1 MRESQSLNQ
10 NWKFARTAEIP
21 AELPEGWESVS
32 LPHTYNAADGQD
44 GGNDYY
50 RGPAVYVRTLRT
62 PGDSKNKEFYLE
74 CLGAAMTAEVFLN
87 GTRLSRHEGGFSTF
101 RVRLT
106 EALRPMGCDNLLA
119 IRVDNSEND
128 RVYPQKADF
137 TFYGGLYRDV
147 NLIAVPQA
155 HFALIPDGTPG
166 IHVISEVDL
175 AHRSAAVQV
184 DVQTEGVADG
194 ETVELRIFGADDE
207 DSQHA
212 GGDTCQ
218 TVRVAVRDNH
228 ARGSFHLDPV
238 HLWDGL
244 ADPYL
249 YTAEAALICEGEAGD
264 EESVL
269 DAVGT
274 RFGVRSFRVDPE
286 KGFFLNG
293 RPYPLRGV
301 SRHQDRL
308 GVGNAITPAMMEEDM
323 AVIRDIGANS
333 LRLAHYQQAQAFY
346 DLCDENGILVWAEI
360 PFITKFMEKGTQNT
374 LDQMRELI
382 TQSSNHPSIYCWGLS
397 NEITASSPV
406 TEELMEN
413 HRMLQKLCHEM
424 DPTRPTVM
432 AHAFMLEKDSPLI
445 GIADLGCYNLYFGWY
460 LGELDQN
467 DSFLDEYHSL
477 YPERAIGLAE
487 YGADANIQFHAE
499 HPAQGDYSE
508 EFQCVYHEHMVRM
521 IQDRPYLWTTY
532 VWNLFD
538 FAADGRDEGGKK
550 GQNQKGLVEFD
561 HKTRKDAFYL
571 YKALWS
577 REPFVHLC
585 GKRFVNR
592 AGETTR
598 VRVYTNQERVTL
610 YDGTRI
616 VARKERQDAAQPG
629 VFLFDVPLHAEMYLS
644 VVADSGGQTVR
655 DEMTLRQIPEPDL
668 SYQFG
673 GAGAVVN
680 WFDKITID
688 PAYYSI
694 RDTLGELQKNPG
706 TKTIVD
712 RMMQRAAASRGD
724 VAKSTAGNRALQQM
738 MAGMTLESL
747 LKKAGSNV
755 ISPEMMQTINEALQ
769 KVKKDQ

>member
-10 NWKFARTAEIP
+10 NWKFAKTAEIP

-62 PGDSKNKEFYLE
+62 PEDSKNKEFYLE

-147 NLIAVPQA
+147 NLITVPQA

-175 AHRSAAVQV
+175 AHRTAAVQV

-212 GGDTCQ
+212 GGAACQ
-218 TVRVAVRDNH
+218 TVRAAVRDNH

-238 HLWDGL
+238 RLWEGL

-249 YTAEAALICEGEAGD
+249 YTAEAVLISEGEAGD
-264 EESVL
+264 EDSVL

-323 AVIRDIGANS
+323 TVIRDIGANS

-360 PFITKFMEKGTQNT
+360 PFITKFMEKGIQNT

-477 YPERAIGLAE
+477 YPERAIGLSE
-487 YGADANIQFHAE
+487 YGAEANIQFHAE

-538 FAADGRDEGGKK
+538 FAADGRDEGGKR

-629 VFLFDVPLHAEMYLS
+629 VFLFDVPLHGEMYLS

-655 DEMTLRQIPEPDL
+655 DEMTLRQVPEPDP

-688 PAYYSI
+688 PACYSI
-694 RDTLGELQKNPG
+694 RDTLGELEQNPG

-712 RMMQRAAASRGD
+712 RMMQRAVASRGD

-769 KVKKDQ
+769 KVKK

>member
-62 PGDSKNKEFYLE
+62 SGESKNKEFYLE

-106 EALRPMGCDNLLA
+106 EALRPTGCDNLLA

-147 NLIAVPQA
+147 NLITVPQA

-212 GGDTCQ
+212 GGAACQ
-218 TVRVAVRDNH
+218 TVRAAVRDNH

-238 HLWDGL
+238 RLWDGL

-249 YTAEAALICEGEAGD
+249 YTAEAVLISEGEAGD
-264 EESVL
+264 EDSVL

-323 AVIRDIGANS
+323 TVIRDIGANS

-360 PFITKFMEKGTQNT
+360 PFITKFMEKGIQNT

-467 DSFLDEYHSL
+467 DSFLDEYHSM
-477 YPERAIGLAE
+477 YPDRAIGLAE

-508 EFQCVYHEHMVRM
+508 EFQCLYHEHIVRM
-521 IQDRPYLWTTY
+521 IQDRPYLWATY
-532 VWNLFD
+532 AWNLFD

-655 DEMTLRQIPEPDL
+655 DEMTLRQVPEPDP

-712 RMMQRAAASRGD
+712 RMMEKAVASRGD

-769 KVKKDQ
+769 KVKK

>member
-62 PGDSKNKEFYLE
+62 PEDSKNKEFYLE

-106 EALRPMGCDNLLA
+106 EALRPTGCDNLLA

-147 NLIAVPQA
+147 NLITVPQA

-207 DSQHA
+207 ESQHA
-212 GGDTCQ
+212 GGAACQ
-218 TVRVAVRDNH
+218 TVRAAVRDNH

-249 YTAEAALICEGEAGD
+249 YTAEAVLISEGEAGD

-360 PFITKFMEKGTQNT
+360 PFITKFMEKGIQNT

-382 TQSSNHPSIYCWGLS
+382 AQSSNHPSIYCWGLS

-571 YKALWS
+571 YKAIWS

-629 VFLFDVPLHAEMYLS
+629 VFLLDVPLHGEMHLS

-655 DEMTLRQIPEPDL
+655 DEMTLRQVPEPDL

-694 RDTLGELQKNPG
+694 RDTLGELEQNPG

-724 VAKSTAGNRALQQM
+724 VAKSTAGNRALQKM

-769 KVKKDQ
+769 KVKK

>member
-147 NLIAVPQA
+147 NLITVPQA

-175 AHRSAAVQV
+175 AHRTAAVQV

-212 GGDTCQ
+212 GGAACQ
-218 TVRVAVRDNH
+218 TVRAAVRDNH

-249 YTAEAALICEGEAGD
+249 YTAEAVLISEGEAGD

-360 PFITKFMEKGTQNT
+360 PFITKFMEKGIQNT

-382 TQSSNHPSIYCWGLS
+382 AQSSNHPSIYCWGLS

-571 YKALWS
+571 YKAIWS

-616 VARKERQDAAQPG
+616 VARKERQDAAQTG
-629 VFLFDVPLHAEMYLS
+629 VYLFDVPLHGEMHLS
-644 VVADSGGQTVR
+644 AVAYSGGETVR
-655 DEMTLRQIPEPDL
+655 DEMTLRQVTEPDP

-673 GAGAVVN
+673 DAGAVVN

-688 PAYYSI
+688 PAFYSI
-694 RDTLGELQKNPG
+694 RDTLGELEQNPE
-706 TKTIVD
+706 TKGIVD
-712 RMMQRAAASRGD
+712 RMMEKAVASRGD

-769 KVKKDQ
+769 KVKK

>member
-10 NWKFARTAEIP
+10 NWKFAKTAEIP

-62 PGDSKNKEFYLE
+62 PEDSKNKEFYLE

-106 EALRPMGCDNLLA
+106 EALRPTGCDNLLA

-147 NLIAVPQA
+147 NLITVPQA

-175 AHRSAAVQV
+175 AHRTAAVQV

-212 GGDTCQ
+212 GGAACQ
-218 TVRVAVRDNH
+218 TVRAAVRDNH

-238 HLWDGL
+238 RLWEGL

-249 YTAEAALICEGEAGD
+249 YTAEAVLISEGEAGD
-264 EESVL
+264 EDSVL

-274 RFGVRSFRVDPE
+274 RFGVRSFRVDPV

-323 AVIRDIGANS
+323 TVIRDIGANS

-360 PFITKFMEKGTQNT
+360 PFITKFMEKGIQNT

-499 HPAQGDYSE
+499 HPTQGDYSE
-508 EFQCVYHEHMVRM
+508 EFQCLYHEHLVRM

-538 FAADGRDEGGKK
+538 FAADGRDEGGKR

-571 YKALWS
+571 YKAVWS

-592 AGETTR
+592 AGEATR

-629 VFLFDVPLHAEMYLS
+629 VFLFDVPLHGEMYLS

-655 DEMTLRQIPEPDL
+655 DEMTLRQVPEPDP

-688 PAYYSI
+688 PACYSI
-694 RDTLGELQKNPG
+694 RDTLGELEQNPG

-712 RMMQRAAASRGD
+712 RMMQRAVASRGD

-769 KVKKDQ
+769 KVKK

>member
-1 MRESQSLNQ
+1 
-10 NWKFARTAEIP
+10 
-21 AELPEGWESVS
+21 
-32 LPHTYNAADGQD
+32 
-44 GGNDYY
+44 
-50 RGPAVYVRTLRT
+50 
-62 PGDSKNKEFYLE
+62 
-74 CLGAAMTAEVFLN
+74 MTAEVFLN

-147 NLIAVPQA
+147 NLITVPQA

-212 GGDTCQ
+212 GGAACQ
-218 TVRVAVRDNH
+218 TVRAAVRDNH

-238 HLWDGL
+238 RLWEGL

-249 YTAEAALICEGEAGD
+249 YTAEAVLISEGEAGD

-360 PFITKFMEKGTQNT
+360 PFITKFMEKGIQNT

-382 TQSSNHPSIYCWGLS
+382 AQSSNHPSIYCWGLS

-499 HPAQGDYSE
+499 HPTQGDYSE
-508 EFQCVYHEHMVRM
+508 EFQCLYHEHLVRM

-538 FAADGRDEGGKK
+538 FAADGRDEGGKR

-571 YKALWS
+571 YKAVWS

-592 AGETTR
+592 AGEATR

-629 VFLFDVPLHAEMYLS
+629 VFLFDVPLHGEMYLS

-655 DEMTLRQIPEPDL
+655 DEMTLRQVPEPDP

-688 PAYYSI
+688 PACYSI
-694 RDTLGELQKNPG
+694 RDTLGELEQNPG

-712 RMMQRAAASRGD
+712 RMMQRAVASRGD

-769 KVKKDQ
+769 KVKK

>member
-62 PGDSKNKEFYLE
+62 PEDSKNKEFYLE

-147 NLIAVPQA
+147 NLITVPQA

-212 GGDTCQ
+212 GGAACQ
-218 TVRVAVRDNH
+218 TVRAAVRDNH

-238 HLWDGL
+238 RLWDGL

-249 YTAEAALICEGEAGD
+249 YTAEAVLISEGEAGD

-360 PFITKFMEKGTQNT
+360 PFITKFMEKGIQNT

-499 HPAQGDYSE
+499 HPTQGDYSE
-508 EFQCVYHEHMVRM
+508 EFQCLYHEHLVRM

-538 FAADGRDEGGKK
+538 FAADGRDEGGKR

-571 YKALWS
+571 YKAVWS

-592 AGETTR
+592 AGEATR

-629 VFLFDVPLHAEMYLS
+629 VFLFDVPLHGEMYLS

-655 DEMTLRQIPEPDL
+655 DEMTLRQVPEPDP

-688 PAYYSI
+688 PACYSI
-694 RDTLGELQKNPG
+694 RDTLGELEQNPG

-712 RMMQRAAASRGD
+712 RMMQRAVASRGD

-769 KVKKDQ
+769 KVKK

>member
-147 NLIAVPQA
+147 NLITVPQA

-175 AHRSAAVQV
+175 AHRTAAVQV

-212 GGDTCQ
+212 GGAACQ
-218 TVRVAVRDNH
+218 TVRAAVRDNH

-249 YTAEAALICEGEAGD
+249 YTAEAVLISEGEAGD

-360 PFITKFMEKGTQNT
+360 PFITKFMEKGIQNT

-571 YKALWS
+571 YKAIWS

-616 VARKERQDAAQPG
+616 VARKERQDAAQTG
-629 VFLFDVPLHAEMYLS
+629 VYLFDVPLHGEMHLS
-644 VVADSGGQTVR
+644 AVAYSGGETVR
-655 DEMTLRQIPEPDL
+655 DEMTLRQVTEPDP

-673 GAGAVVN
+673 DAGAVVN

-688 PAYYSI
+688 PAFYSI
-694 RDTLGELQKNPG
+694 RDTLGELEQNPE
-706 TKTIVD
+706 TKGIVD
-712 RMMQRAAASRGD
+712 RMMEKAVASRGD

-769 KVKKDQ
+769 KVKK

>member
-62 PGDSKNKEFYLE
+62 PGESKNKEFYLE

-147 NLIAVPQA
+147 NLITVPQA

-212 GGDTCQ
+212 GGATCQ
-218 TVRVAVRDNH
+218 TVRAAVRDNH

-238 HLWDGL
+238 RLWDGL

-249 YTAEAALICEGEAGD
+249 YTAEAVLISEGEAGD

-360 PFITKFMEKGTQNT
+360 PFITKFMEKGIQNT

-460 LGELDQN
+460 LGELEQN
-467 DSFLDEYHSL
+467 DSFLDEYHSM
-477 YPERAIGLAE
+477 YPDRAIGLAE

-499 HPAQGDYSE
+499 HPTQGDYSE
-508 EFQCVYHEHMVRM
+508 EFQCLYHEHLVRM

-571 YKALWS
+571 YKAVWS

-592 AGETTR
+592 AGEATR

-629 VFLFDVPLHAEMYLS
+629 VFLFDVPLHGEMYLS

-655 DEMTLRQIPEPDL
+655 DEMTLRQVPEPDP

-694 RDTLGELQKNPG
+694 RDTLGELEQNPG

-712 RMMQRAAASRGD
+712 RMMQRAVASRGD

-769 KVKKDQ
+769 KVKK

>member
-62 PGDSKNKEFYLE
+62 SGESKNKEFYLE

-106 EALRPMGCDNLLA
+106 EALRPTGCDNLLA

-147 NLIAVPQA
+147 NLITVPQA

-212 GGDTCQ
+212 GGAACQ
-218 TVRVAVRDNH
+218 TVRAAVRDNH

-238 HLWDGL
+238 RLWDGL

-249 YTAEAALICEGEAGD
+249 YTAEAVLISEGEAGD

-360 PFITKFMEKGTQNT
+360 PFITKFMEKGIQNT

-413 HRMLQKLCHEM
+413 HRMLQKLCLEM

-467 DSFLDEYHSL
+467 DSFLDEYHSM
-477 YPERAIGLAE
+477 YPDRAIGLAE

-499 HPAQGDYSE
+499 HPTQGDYSE
-508 EFQCVYHEHMVRM
+508 EFQCLYHEHIVRM
-521 IQDRPYLWTTY
+521 IQDRPYLWATY
-532 VWNLFD
+532 AWNLFD

-571 YKALWS
+571 YKAVWS

-592 AGETTR
+592 AGEMTR
-598 VRVYTNQERVTL
+598 VRVYTNQERIAL
-610 YDGTRI
+610 YDGEQL
-616 VARKERQDAAQPG
+616 VGRKERQDAAQTG
-629 VFLFDVPLHAEMYLS
+629 VYLFDVPLHGEMHLS
-644 VVADSGGQTVR
+644 AVAYSGGETVR
-655 DEMTLRQIPEPDL
+655 DEMTLRQVTEPDP

-673 GAGAVVN
+673 DAGAVVN

-688 PAYYSI
+688 PAFYSI
-694 RDTLGELQKNPG
+694 RDTLGELEQNPE
-706 TKTIVD
+706 TKGIVD
-712 RMMQRAAASRGD
+712 RMMEKAVASRGD

-769 KVKKDQ
+769 KVKK

>member
-1 MRESQSLNQ
+1 MRESQSVNQ

-62 PGDSKNKEFYLE
+62 PGESKNKEFYLE

-175 AHRSAAVQV
+175 AHRSASVQV

-212 GGDTCQ
+212 GGATCQ
-218 TVRVAVRDNH
+218 TVRAAVRDNH

-238 HLWDGL
+238 RLWDGL

-249 YTAEAALICEGEAGD
+249 YTAEAVLISEGEAGD

-323 AVIRDIGANS
+323 AVIRDISANS

-360 PFITKFMEKGTQNT
+360 PFITKFMEKGIQNT
-374 LDQMRELI
+374 LGQMRELI

-413 HRMLQKLCHEM
+413 HRMLQKLCLEM

-460 LGELDQN
+460 LGELEQN
-467 DSFLDEYHSL
+467 DSFLDEYHSM
-477 YPERAIGLAE
+477 YPDRAIGLAE

-499 HPAQGDYSE
+499 HPTQGDYSE
-508 EFQCVYHEHMVRM
+508 EFQCLYHEHLVRM

-655 DEMTLRQIPEPDL
+655 DEMTLRQVPEPDP

-769 KVKKDQ
+769 KVKK

>member
-87 GTRLSRHEGGFSTF
+87 GTRLSRHEGGFSIF

-147 NLIAVPQA
+147 NLITVPQA

-212 GGDTCQ
+212 GGATCQ
-218 TVRVAVRDNH
+218 TVRAAVRDNH

-238 HLWDGL
+238 RLWDGL

-249 YTAEAALICEGEAGD
+249 YTAEAVLISEGEAGD

-360 PFITKFMEKGTQNT
+360 PFITKFMEKGIQNT

-538 FAADGRDEGGKK
+538 FAADGRDEGGKQ

-571 YKALWS
+571 YKAIWS

-655 DEMTLRQIPEPDL
+655 DEMTLRQVPEPDP

-769 KVKKDQ
+769 KVKK

>member
-62 PGDSKNKEFYLE
+62 PEDSKNKEFYLE

-106 EALRPMGCDNLLA
+106 EALRPTGCDNLLA

-147 NLIAVPQA
+147 NLITVPQA

-212 GGDTCQ
+212 GGAACQ
-218 TVRVAVRDNH
+218 TVRAAVRDNH

-249 YTAEAALICEGEAGD
+249 YTAEAVLISEGEAGD

-360 PFITKFMEKGTQNT
+360 PFITKFMEKGIQNT

-382 TQSSNHPSIYCWGLS
+382 AQSSNHPSIYCWGLS

-571 YKALWS
+571 YKAIWS

-616 VARKERQDAAQPG
+616 VARKERQDAAQTG
-629 VFLFDVPLHAEMYLS
+629 VYLFDVPLHGEMHLS
-644 VVADSGGQTVR
+644 AVAYSGGETVR
-655 DEMTLRQIPEPDL
+655 DEMTLRQVTEPDP

-673 GAGAVVN
+673 DAGAVVN

-688 PAYYSI
+688 PAFYSI
-694 RDTLGELQKNPG
+694 RDTLGELEQNPE
-706 TKTIVD
+706 TKGIVD
-712 RMMQRAAASRGD
+712 RMMEKAVASRGD

-769 KVKKDQ
+769 KVKK

>member
-62 PGDSKNKEFYLE
+62 PEDSKNKEFYLE

-106 EALRPMGCDNLLA
+106 EALRPTGCDNLLA

-147 NLIAVPQA
+147 NLITVPQA

-212 GGDTCQ
+212 GGAACQ
-218 TVRVAVRDNH
+218 TVRAAVRDNH

-238 HLWDGL
+238 RPWDGL

-249 YTAEAALICEGEAGD
+249 DTAEAVLISEGEAGD

-360 PFITKFMEKGTQNT
+360 PFITKFMEKGIQNT

-413 HRMLQKLCHEM
+413 HRMLQKLCLEM

-467 DSFLDEYHSL
+467 DSFLDEYHSM
-477 YPERAIGLAE
+477 YPDRAIGLAE

-499 HPAQGDYSE
+499 HPTQGDYSE
-508 EFQCVYHEHMVRM
+508 EFQCLYHEHIVRM
-521 IQDRPYLWTTY
+521 IQDRPYLWATY
-532 VWNLFD
+532 AWNLFD

-571 YKALWS
+571 YKAVWS

-592 AGETTR
+592 AGEATR

-616 VARKERQDAAQPG
+616 VARKERQDAAQTG
-629 VFLFDVPLHAEMYLS
+629 VYLFDVPLHGEMHLS
-644 VVADSGGQTVR
+644 AVAYSGGETVR
-655 DEMTLRQIPEPDL
+655 DEMTLRQVTEPDP

-673 GAGAVVN
+673 DAGAVVN

-688 PAYYSI
+688 PAFYSI
-694 RDTLGELQKNPG
+694 RDTLGELEQNPE
-706 TKTIVD
+706 TKGIVD
-712 RMMQRAAASRGD
+712 RMMEKAVASRGD

-769 KVKKDQ
+769 KVKK

>member
-10 NWKFARTAEIP
+10 NWKFAKTAEIP

-62 PGDSKNKEFYLE
+62 PEDSKNKEFYLE

-147 NLIAVPQA
+147 NLITVPQA

-175 AHRSAAVQV
+175 AHRTAAVQV

-212 GGDTCQ
+212 GGAACQ
-218 TVRVAVRDNH
+218 TVRAAVRDNH

-238 HLWDGL
+238 RLWEGL

-249 YTAEAALICEGEAGD
+249 YTAEAVLISEGEAGD

-323 AVIRDIGANS
+323 TVIRDIGANS

-360 PFITKFMEKGTQNT
+360 PFITKFMEKGIQNT

-499 HPAQGDYSE
+499 HPTQGDYSE
-508 EFQCVYHEHMVRM
+508 EFQCLYHEHLVRM

-538 FAADGRDEGGKK
+538 FAADGRDEGGKR

-571 YKALWS
+571 YKAVWS

-592 AGETTR
+592 AGEATR

-629 VFLFDVPLHAEMYLS
+629 VFLFDVPLHGEMYLS

-655 DEMTLRQIPEPDL
+655 DEMTLRQVPEPDP

-680 WFDKITID
+680 WFDKIR
-688 PAYYSI
+688 ANSNRI
-694 RDTLGELQKNPG
+694 RG
-706 TKTIVD
+706 
-712 RMMQRAAASRGD
+712 QRPSWTG
-724 VAKSTAGNRALQQM
+724 
-738 MAGMTLESL
+738 
-747 LKKAGSNV
+747 
-755 ISPEMMQTINEALQ
+755 
-769 KVKKDQ
+769 

>member
-1 MRESQSLNQ
+1 MRESQSVNQ

-62 PGDSKNKEFYLE
+62 PGESKNKEFYLE

-175 AHRSAAVQV
+175 AHRSASVQV

-212 GGDTCQ
+212 GGATCQ
-218 TVRVAVRDNH
+218 TVRAAVRDNH

-238 HLWDGL
+238 RLWDGL

-249 YTAEAALICEGEAGD
+249 YTAEAVLISEGEAGD

-323 AVIRDIGANS
+323 AVIRDISANS

-360 PFITKFMEKGTQNT
+360 PFITKFMEKGIQNT
-374 LDQMRELI
+374 LGQMRELI
-382 TQSSNHPSIYCWGLS
+382 TQSSNHPSIYCWGLT

-460 LGELDQN
+460 LGELEQN
-467 DSFLDEYHSL
+467 DSFLDEYHSM
-477 YPERAIGLAE
+477 YPDRAIGLAE

-499 HPAQGDYSE
+499 HPTQGDYSE
-508 EFQCVYHEHMVRM
+508 EFQCLYHEHLVRM

-655 DEMTLRQIPEPDL
+655 DEMTLRQVPEPDP

-769 KVKKDQ
+769 KVKK

>member
-10 NWKFARTAEIP
+10 NWKFAKTAEIP

-62 PGDSKNKEFYLE
+62 PEDSKNKEFYLE

-147 NLIAVPQA
+147 NLITVPQA

-175 AHRSAAVQV
+175 AHRTAAVQV

-212 GGDTCQ
+212 GGAACQ
-218 TVRVAVRDNH
+218 TVRAAVRDNH

-238 HLWDGL
+238 RLWEGL

-249 YTAEAALICEGEAGD
+249 YTAEAVLISEGEAGD
-264 EESVL
+264 EDSVL

-274 RFGVRSFRVDPE
+274 RFGVRSFRVDPV

-323 AVIRDIGANS
+323 TVIRDIGANS

-360 PFITKFMEKGTQNT
+360 PFITKFMEKGIQNT

-499 HPAQGDYSE
+499 HPTQGDYSE
-508 EFQCVYHEHMVRM
+508 EFQCLYHEHLVRM

-538 FAADGRDEGGKK
+538 FAADGRDEGGKR

-571 YKALWS
+571 YKAVWS

-629 VFLFDVPLHAEMYLS
+629 VFLFDVPLHGEMYLS

-655 DEMTLRQIPEPDL
+655 DEMTLRQVPEPDP

-769 KVKKDQ
+769 KVKK

>member
-62 PGDSKNKEFYLE
+62 PGESKNKEFYLE

-106 EALRPMGCDNLLA
+106 EALRPTGCDNLLA

-147 NLIAVPQA
+147 NLITVPQA

-212 GGDTCQ
+212 GGAACQ
-218 TVRVAVRDNH
+218 TVRAAVRDNH

-238 HLWDGL
+238 RLWDGL

-249 YTAEAALICEGEAGD
+249 YTAEAVLISEGEAGD

-269 DAVGT
+269 DAVST

-360 PFITKFMEKGTQNT
+360 PFITKFMEKGIQNT

-413 HRMLQKLCHEM
+413 HRMLQKLCLEM

-477 YPERAIGLAE
+477 YPERAIGLSE

-655 DEMTLRQIPEPDL
+655 DEMTLRQVPEPDP

-712 RMMQRAAASRGD
+712 RMMQRAAASRGE

-769 KVKKDQ
+769 KVKK

>member
-10 NWKFARTAEIP
+10 NWKFAKTAEIP
-21 AELPEGWESVS
+21 GELPEGWESVS

-62 PGDSKNKEFYLE
+62 SGESKNKEFYLE

-106 EALRPMGCDNLLA
+106 EALRPTGCDNLLA

-212 GGDTCQ
+212 GGAACQ
-218 TVRVAVRDNH
+218 TVRAAVRDNH

-238 HLWDGL
+238 RLWDGL

-249 YTAEAALICEGEAGD
+249 YTAEAVLISEGEAGD

-360 PFITKFMEKGTQNT
+360 PFITKFMEKGIQNT

-382 TQSSNHPSIYCWGLS
+382 AQSSNHPSIYCWGLS

-477 YPERAIGLAE
+477 YPERAIGLSE

-538 FAADGRDEGGKK
+538 FAADGRDEGGKQ

-655 DEMTLRQIPEPDL
+655 DEMTLRQVPEPDL

-769 KVKKDQ
+769 KVKK

>member
-10 NWKFARTAEIP
+10 NWKFAKTAEIP

-62 PGDSKNKEFYLE
+62 PEDSKNKEFYLE

-147 NLIAVPQA
+147 NLITVPQA

-175 AHRSAAVQV
+175 AHRTAAVQV

-212 GGDTCQ
+212 GGAACQ
-218 TVRVAVRDNH
+218 TVRAAVRDNH

-238 HLWDGL
+238 RLWEGL

-249 YTAEAALICEGEAGD
+249 YTAEAVLISEGEAGD

-323 AVIRDIGANS
+323 TVIRDIGANS

-360 PFITKFMEKGTQNT
+360 PFITKFMEKGIQNT

-499 HPAQGDYSE
+499 HPTQGDYSE
-508 EFQCVYHEHMVRM
+508 EFQCLYHEHLVRM

-538 FAADGRDEGGKK
+538 FAADGRDEGGKR

-571 YKALWS
+571 YKAVWS

-592 AGETTR
+592 AGEATR

-629 VFLFDVPLHAEMYLS
+629 VFLFDVPLHGEMYLS

-655 DEMTLRQIPEPDL
+655 DEMTLRQVPEPDP

-688 PAYYSI
+688 PACYSI
-694 RDTLGELQKNPG
+694 RDTLGELEQNPG

-712 RMMQRAAASRGD
+712 RMMQRAVASRGD

-769 KVKKDQ
+769 KVKK

>member
-62 PGDSKNKEFYLE
+62 PEDSKNKEFYLE

-147 NLIAVPQA
+147 NLITVPQA

-212 GGDTCQ
+212 GGAACQ
-218 TVRVAVRDNH
+218 TVRAAVRDNH

-238 HLWDGL
+238 RLWDGL

-249 YTAEAALICEGEAGD
+249 YTAEAVLISEGEAGD
-264 EESVL
+264 EDSVL

-274 RFGVRSFRVDPE
+274 RFGVRSFRVDPV

-360 PFITKFMEKGTQNT
+360 PFITKFMEKGIQNT

-499 HPAQGDYSE
+499 HPTQGDYSE
-508 EFQCVYHEHMVRM
+508 EFQCLYHEHLVRM

-538 FAADGRDEGGKK
+538 FAADGRDEGGKR

-571 YKALWS
+571 YKAVWS

-592 AGETTR
+592 AGEATR

-629 VFLFDVPLHAEMYLS
+629 VFLFDVPLHGEMYLS

-655 DEMTLRQIPEPDL
+655 DEMTLRQVPEPDP

-688 PAYYSI
+688 PACYSI
-694 RDTLGELQKNPG
+694 RDTLGELEQNPG

-712 RMMQRAAASRGD
+712 RMMQRAVASRGD

-769 KVKKDQ
+769 KVKK

>member
-10 NWKFARTAEIP
+10 NWKFAKTAEIP

-62 PGDSKNKEFYLE
+62 PEDSKNKEFYLE

-147 NLIAVPQA
+147 NLITVPQA

-212 GGDTCQ
+212 GGAACQ
-218 TVRVAVRDNH
+218 TVRAAVRDNH

-238 HLWDGL
+238 RLWDGL

-249 YTAEAALICEGEAGD
+249 YTAEAVLISEGEAGD

-360 PFITKFMEKGTQNT
+360 PFITKFMEKGIQNT

-571 YKALWS
+571 YKAVWS

-592 AGETTR
+592 AGEATR

-629 VFLFDVPLHAEMYLS
+629 VFLFDVPLHGEMYLS

-655 DEMTLRQIPEPDL
+655 DEMTLRQVPEPDP

-688 PAYYSI
+688 PACYSI
-694 RDTLGELQKNPG
+694 RDTLGELEQNPG

-712 RMMQRAAASRGD
+712 RMMQRAVASRGD

-769 KVKKDQ
+769 KVKK

>member
-10 NWKFARTAEIP
+10 NWKFAKTAEIP

-62 PGDSKNKEFYLE
+62 PEDSKNKEFYLE

-147 NLIAVPQA
+147 NLITVPQA

-175 AHRSAAVQV
+175 AHRTAAVQV

-212 GGDTCQ
+212 GGAACQ
-218 TVRVAVRDNH
+218 TVRAAVRDNH

-238 HLWDGL
+238 RLWEGL

-249 YTAEAALICEGEAGD
+249 YTAEAVLISEGEAGD

-323 AVIRDIGANS
+323 TVIRDIGANS

-360 PFITKFMEKGTQNT
+360 PFITKFMEKGIQNT

-571 YKALWS
+571 YKAIWS

-616 VARKERQDAAQPG
+616 VARKERQDAAQTG
-629 VFLFDVPLHAEMYLS
+629 VYLFDVPLHGEMHLS
-644 VVADSGGQTVR
+644 AVAYSGGETVR
-655 DEMTLRQIPEPDL
+655 DEMTLRQVTEPDP

-673 GAGAVVN
+673 DAGAVVN

-688 PAYYSI
+688 PAFYSI
-694 RDTLGELQKNPG
+694 RDTLGELEQNPE
-706 TKTIVD
+706 TKGIVD
-712 RMMQRAAASRGD
+712 RMMEKAVASRGD

-769 KVKKDQ
+769 KVKK

>member
-62 PGDSKNKEFYLE
+62 PEDSKNKEFYLE

-106 EALRPMGCDNLLA
+106 EALRPTGCDNLLA

-147 NLIAVPQA
+147 NLITVPQA

-212 GGDTCQ
+212 GGAACQ
-218 TVRVAVRDNH
+218 TVRAAVRDNH

-249 YTAEAALICEGEAGD
+249 YTAEAVLISEGEAGD

-360 PFITKFMEKGTQNT
+360 PFITKFMEKGIQNT

-655 DEMTLRQIPEPDL
+655 DEMTLRQVPEPDL

-694 RDTLGELQKNPG
+694 RDTLGELEQNPG

-724 VAKSTAGNRALQQM
+724 VAKSTAGNRALQKM

-769 KVKKDQ
+769 KVKK

>member
-10 NWKFARTAEIP
+10 NWKFAKTAEIP

-62 PGDSKNKEFYLE
+62 PEDSKNKEFYLE

-147 NLIAVPQA
+147 NLITVPQA

-175 AHRSAAVQV
+175 AHRTAAVQV

-212 GGDTCQ
+212 GGAACQ
-218 TVRVAVRDNH
+218 TVRAAVRDNH

-238 HLWDGL
+238 RLWEGL

-249 YTAEAALICEGEAGD
+249 YTAEAVLISEGEAGD
-264 EESVL
+264 EDSVL

-274 RFGVRSFRVDPE
+274 RFGVRSFRVDPV

-323 AVIRDIGANS
+323 TVIRDIGANS

-360 PFITKFMEKGTQNT
+360 PFITKFMEKGIQNT
-374 LDQMRELI
+374 LGQMRELI

-499 HPAQGDYSE
+499 HPTQGDYSE
-508 EFQCVYHEHMVRM
+508 EFQCLYHEHLVRM

-538 FAADGRDEGGKK
+538 FAADGRDEGGKR

-571 YKALWS
+571 YKAVWS

-592 AGETTR
+592 AGEATR

-629 VFLFDVPLHAEMYLS
+629 VFLFDVPLHGEMYLS

-655 DEMTLRQIPEPDL
+655 DEMTLRQVPEPDP

-688 PAYYSI
+688 PACYSI
-694 RDTLGELQKNPG
+694 RDTLGELEQNPG

-712 RMMQRAAASRGD
+712 RMMQRAVASRGD

-769 KVKKDQ
+769 KVKK

>member
-147 NLIAVPQA
+147 NLITVPQA

-175 AHRSAAVQV
+175 AHRTAAVQV

-212 GGDTCQ
+212 GGATCQ
-218 TVRVAVRDNH
+218 TVRAAVRDNH

-238 HLWDGL
+238 RLWDGL

-249 YTAEAALICEGEAGD
+249 YTAEAVLISEGEAGD
-264 EESVL
+264 EDSVL

-274 RFGVRSFRVDPE
+274 RFGVRSFRVDPV

-323 AVIRDIGANS
+323 TVIRDIGANS

-360 PFITKFMEKGTQNT
+360 PFITKFMEKGIQNT

-499 HPAQGDYSE
+499 HPTQGDYSE
-508 EFQCVYHEHMVRM
+508 EFQCLYHEHLVRM

-538 FAADGRDEGGKK
+538 FAADGRDEGGKR

-571 YKALWS
+571 YKAVWS

-592 AGETTR
+592 AGEATR

-629 VFLFDVPLHAEMYLS
+629 VFLFDVPLHGEMYLS

-655 DEMTLRQIPEPDL
+655 DEMTLRQVPEPDP

-688 PAYYSI
+688 PACYSI
-694 RDTLGELQKNPG
+694 RDTLGELEQNPG

-712 RMMQRAAASRGD
+712 RMMQRAVASRGD

-769 KVKKDQ
+769 KVKK

>member
-10 NWKFARTAEIP
+10 NWKFAKTAEIP

-62 PGDSKNKEFYLE
+62 PEDSKNKEFYLE

-147 NLIAVPQA
+147 NLITVPQA

-175 AHRSAAVQV
+175 AHRTAAVQV

-212 GGDTCQ
+212 GGAACQ
-218 TVRVAVRDNH
+218 TVRAAVRDNH

-238 HLWDGL
+238 RLWEGL

-249 YTAEAALICEGEAGD
+249 YTAEAVLISEGEAGD

-269 DAVGT
+269 DAVST
-274 RFGVRSFRVDPE
+274 RFGVRSFRVDPV

-360 PFITKFMEKGTQNT
+360 PFITKFMEKGIQNT

-460 LGELDQN
+460 LGELEQN
-467 DSFLDEYHSL
+467 DSFLDEYHSM
-477 YPERAIGLAE
+477 YPDRAIGLAE

-499 HPAQGDYSE
+499 HPTQGDYSE
-508 EFQCVYHEHMVRM
+508 EFQCLYHEHLVRM

-538 FAADGRDEGGKK
+538 FAADGRDEGGKR

-571 YKALWS
+571 YKAVWS

-592 AGETTR
+592 AGEATR

-629 VFLFDVPLHAEMYLS
+629 VFLFDVPLHGEMYLS

-655 DEMTLRQIPEPDL
+655 DEMTLRQVPEPDP

-688 PAYYSI
+688 PACYSI
-694 RDTLGELQKNPG
+694 RDTLGELEQNPG

-712 RMMQRAAASRGD
+712 RMMQRAVASRGD

-769 KVKKDQ
+769 KVKK

>member
-62 PGDSKNKEFYLE
+62 SGESKNKEFYLE

-106 EALRPMGCDNLLA
+106 EALRPTGCDNLLA

-147 NLIAVPQA
+147 NLITVPQA

-212 GGDTCQ
+212 GGAACQ
-218 TVRVAVRDNH
+218 TVRAAVRDNH

-238 HLWDGL
+238 RLWDGL

-249 YTAEAALICEGEAGD
+249 YTAEAVLISEGEAGD

-360 PFITKFMEKGTQNT
+360 PFITKFMEKGIQNT

-413 HRMLQKLCHEM
+413 HRMLQKLCLEM

-477 YPERAIGLAE
+477 YPERAIGLSE

-571 YKALWS
+571 YKAIWS

-616 VARKERQDAAQPG
+616 VARKERQDAAQTG
-629 VFLFDVPLHAEMYLS
+629 VYLFDVPLHGEMHLS
-644 VVADSGGQTVR
+644 AVAYSGGETVR
-655 DEMTLRQIPEPDL
+655 DEMTLRQVTEPDP

-673 GAGAVVN
+673 DAGAVVN

-688 PAYYSI
+688 PAFYSI
-694 RDTLGELQKNPG
+694 RDTLGELEQNPE
-706 TKTIVD
+706 TKGIVD
-712 RMMQRAAASRGD
+712 RMMEKAVASRGD

-769 KVKKDQ
+769 KVKK

>member
-62 PGDSKNKEFYLE
+62 SGESKNKEFYLE

-106 EALRPMGCDNLLA
+106 EALRPTGCDNLLA

-147 NLIAVPQA
+147 NLITVPQA

-212 GGDTCQ
+212 GGAACQ
-218 TVRVAVRDNH
+218 TVRAAVRDNH

-238 HLWDGL
+238 RLWDGL

-249 YTAEAALICEGEAGD
+249 YTAEAVLISEGEAGD

-360 PFITKFMEKGTQNT
+360 PFITKFMEKGIQNT

-413 HRMLQKLCHEM
+413 HRMLQKLCLEM

-477 YPERAIGLAE
+477 YPERAIGLSE

-655 DEMTLRQIPEPDL
+655 DEMTLRQVPEPDP

-769 KVKKDQ
+769 KVKK

>member
-62 PGDSKNKEFYLE
+62 PGESKNKEFYLE

-147 NLIAVPQA
+147 NLITVPQA

-166 IHVISEVDL
+166 IQVISEVDL
-175 AHRSAAVQV
+175 AHRTAAVQV

-218 TVRVAVRDNH
+218 TVRAAVRDNH

-238 HLWDGL
+238 RLWDGL

-249 YTAEAALICEGEAGD
+249 YTAEAVLISEGEAGD

-301 SRHQDRL
+301 SRHQDRH

-360 PFITKFMEKGTQNT
+360 PFITKFMEKGIQNT

-382 TQSSNHPSIYCWGLS
+382 AQSSNHPSIYCWGLS
-397 NEITASSPV
+397 NEITASSLV

-413 HRMLQKLCHEM
+413 HRMLHKLCHEM

-571 YKALWS
+571 YKAIWS

-629 VFLFDVPLHAEMYLS
+629 VFLFDVPLHGEMYLS
-644 VVADSGGQTVR
+644 VVADFGGQTVR
-655 DEMTLRQIPEPDL
+655 DEMTLRQVPEPDL

-694 RDTLGELQKNPG
+694 RDTLGELEQNPG

-712 RMMQRAAASRGD
+712 RMMQRAVASRGD

-769 KVKKDQ
+769 KVKK

>member
-62 PGDSKNKEFYLE
+62 PGESKNKEFYLE

-106 EALRPMGCDNLLA
+106 EALRPTGCDNLLA

-212 GGDTCQ
+212 GGATCQ
-218 TVRVAVRDNH
+218 TVRAAVRDNH

-238 HLWDGL
+238 RLWDGL

-249 YTAEAALICEGEAGD
+249 YTAEAVLISEGEAGD

-360 PFITKFMEKGTQNT
+360 PFITKFMEKGIQNT

-460 LGELDQN
+460 LGELEQN
-467 DSFLDEYHSL
+467 DSFLDEYHSM
-477 YPERAIGLAE
+477 YPDRAIGLAE

-499 HPAQGDYSE
+499 HPTQGDYSE
-508 EFQCVYHEHMVRM
+508 EFQCLYHEHLVRM

-592 AGETTR
+592 AGEATR

-655 DEMTLRQIPEPDL
+655 DEMTLRQVPEPDP

-673 GAGAVVN
+673 GAGAIVN

-694 RDTLGELQKNPG
+694 RDTLGELEQNPG

-712 RMMQRAAASRGD
+712 RMMQRAVASRGD

-769 KVKKDQ
+769 KVKK

>member
-62 PGDSKNKEFYLE
+62 PEDSKNKEFYLE

-106 EALRPMGCDNLLA
+106 EALRPTGCDNLLA

-147 NLIAVPQA
+147 NLITVPQA

-212 GGDTCQ
+212 GGAACQ
-218 TVRVAVRDNH
+218 TVRAAVRDNH

-249 YTAEAALICEGEAGD
+249 YTAEAVLISEGEAGD

-360 PFITKFMEKGTQNT
+360 PFITKFMEKGIQNT

-382 TQSSNHPSIYCWGLS
+382 AQSSNHPSIYCWGLS

-571 YKALWS
+571 YKAIWS

-616 VARKERQDAAQPG
+616 VARKERQDAAQTG
-629 VFLFDVPLHAEMYLS
+629 VYLFDVPLHGEMHLS
-644 VVADSGGQTVR
+644 AVAYSGGETVR
-655 DEMTLRQIPEPDL
+655 DEMTLRQVTEPDP

-673 GAGAVVN
+673 DAGAVVN

-688 PAYYSI
+688 PAFYSI
-694 RDTLGELQKNPG
+694 RDTLGELEQNPE
-706 TKTIVD
+706 TKGIVD
-712 RMMQRAAASRGD
+712 RMMEKAVASRGD

-769 KVKKDQ
+769 KVKV

>member
-62 PGDSKNKEFYLE
+62 PEDSKNKEFYLE

-147 NLIAVPQA
+147 NLITVPQA

-212 GGDTCQ
+212 GGAACQ
-218 TVRVAVRDNH
+218 TVRAAVRDNH

-249 YTAEAALICEGEAGD
+249 YTAEAVLISEGEAGD

-360 PFITKFMEKGTQNT
+360 PFITKFMEKGIQNT

-571 YKALWS
+571 YKAIWS

-616 VARKERQDAAQPG
+616 VARKERQDAAQTG
-629 VFLFDVPLHAEMYLS
+629 VYLFDVPLHGEMHLS
-644 VVADSGGQTVR
+644 AVAYSGGETVR
-655 DEMTLRQIPEPDL
+655 DEMTLRQVTEPDP

-673 GAGAVVN
+673 DAGAVVN

-688 PAYYSI
+688 PAFYSI
-694 RDTLGELQKNPG
+694 RDTLGELEQNPE
-706 TKTIVD
+706 TKGIVD
-712 RMMQRAAASRGD
+712 RMMEKAVASRGD

-769 KVKKDQ
+769 KVKK

>member
-50 RGPAVYVRTLRT
+50 RGPAVYVRMLRT
-62 PGDSKNKEFYLE
+62 PGDSENKEFYLE

-87 GTRLSRHEGGFSTF
+87 GARLFCHEGGFSTF

-106 EALRPMGCDNLLA
+106 ETLRPAGCDNLLA

-147 NLIAVPQA
+147 NLITVPQA

-212 GGDTCQ
+212 GGAACQ
-218 TVRVAVRDNH
+218 TVRAAVRDNH

-238 HLWDGL
+238 RLWDGL

-249 YTAEAALICEGEAGD
+249 YTAEAVLISEGEAGD

-360 PFITKFMEKGTQNT
+360 PFITKFMEKGIQNT

-521 IQDRPYLWTTY
+521 IQDRSYLWTTY

-571 YKALWS
+571 YKAVWS

-592 AGETTR
+592 AGEMTR
-598 VRVYTNQERVTL
+598 VRVYTNQERIAL
-610 YDGTRI
+610 YDGEQL
-616 VARKERQDAAQPG
+616 VGRKERQDAAQTG
-629 VFLFDVPLHAEMYLS
+629 VYLFDVPLHGEMHLS
-644 VVADSGGQTVR
+644 AVAYSGGETVR
-655 DEMTLRQIPEPDL
+655 DEMTLRQVTEPDP

-673 GAGAVVN
+673 DAGAVVN

-688 PAYYSI
+688 PAFYSI
-694 RDTLGELQKNPG
+694 RDTLGELEQNPE
-706 TKTIVD
+706 TKGIVD
-712 RMMQRAAASRGD
+712 RMMEKAVASRGD

-769 KVKKDQ
+769 KVKK

>member
-10 NWKFARTAEIP
+10 NWKFAKTAEIP

-147 NLIAVPQA
+147 NLITVPQA

-175 AHRSAAVQV
+175 AHRTAAVQV

-212 GGDTCQ
+212 GGAACQ
-218 TVRVAVRDNH
+218 TVRAAVRDNH

-238 HLWDGL
+238 RLWEGL

-249 YTAEAALICEGEAGD
+249 YTAEAVLISEGEAGD

-323 AVIRDIGANS
+323 TVIRDIGANS

-360 PFITKFMEKGTQNT
+360 PFITKFMEKGIQNT

-499 HPAQGDYSE
+499 HPTQGDYSE
-508 EFQCVYHEHMVRM
+508 EFQCLYHEHLVRM

-538 FAADGRDEGGKK
+538 FAADGRDEGGKR

-571 YKALWS
+571 YKAVWS

-592 AGETTR
+592 AGEATR

-629 VFLFDVPLHAEMYLS
+629 VFLFDVPLHGEMYLS

-655 DEMTLRQIPEPDL
+655 DEMTLRQVPEPDP

-688 PAYYSI
+688 PACYSI
-694 RDTLGELQKNPG
+694 RDTLGELEQNPG

-712 RMMQRAAASRGD
+712 RMMQRAVASRGD

-769 KVKKDQ
+769 KVKK

>member
-62 PGDSKNKEFYLE
+62 PEDSKNKEFYLE

-106 EALRPMGCDNLLA
+106 EALRPTGCDNLLA

-147 NLIAVPQA
+147 NLITVPQA

-212 GGDTCQ
+212 GGAACQ
-218 TVRVAVRDNH
+218 TVRAAVRDNH

-238 HLWDGL
+238 RLWEGL

-249 YTAEAALICEGEAGD
+249 YTAEAVLISEGEAGD
-264 EESVL
+264 EDSVL

-323 AVIRDIGANS
+323 TVIRDIGANS

-360 PFITKFMEKGTQNT
+360 PFITKFMEKGIQNT

-413 HRMLQKLCHEM
+413 HRMLQKLCLEM

-467 DSFLDEYHSL
+467 DSFLDEYHSM
-477 YPERAIGLAE
+477 YPDRAIGLAE

-508 EFQCVYHEHMVRM
+508 EFQCLYHEHIVRM
-521 IQDRPYLWTTY
+521 IQDRPYLWATY
-532 VWNLFD
+532 AWNLFD

-655 DEMTLRQIPEPDL
+655 DEMTLRQVPEPDP

-769 KVKKDQ
+769 KVKK

>member
-87 GTRLSRHEGGFSTF
+87 GTRLSRHEGGFSIF

-147 NLIAVPQA
+147 NLISVPQA
-155 HFALIPDGTPG
+155 HFELIPDGTPG

-175 AHRSAAVQV
+175 AHRTAAVQV

-212 GGDTCQ
+212 GGAAFQ
-218 TVRVAVRDNH
+218 TVRAAVRDNH

-238 HLWDGL
+238 RLWDGL

-249 YTAEAALICEGEAGD
+249 YTAEAVLISEGEAGD

-286 KGFFLNG
+286 QGFFLNG

-360 PFITKFMEKGTQNT
+360 PFITKFMEKGIQNT

-521 IQDRPYLWTTY
+521 IQDRSYLWTTY

-629 VFLFDVPLHAEMYLS
+629 VFLFDVPLHGEMYLS

-655 DEMTLRQIPEPDL
+655 DEMTLRQVPEPDL

-694 RDTLGELQKNPG
+694 RDTLGELEQNPG

-712 RMMQRAAASRGD
+712 RMMQRAVASRGD

>member
-62 PGDSKNKEFYLE
+62 PGESKNKEFYLE

-175 AHRSAAVQV
+175 AHRSASVQV

-212 GGDTCQ
+212 GGATCQ
-218 TVRVAVRDNH
+218 TVRAAVRDNH

-238 HLWDGL
+238 RLWDGL

-249 YTAEAALICEGEAGD
+249 YTAEAVLISEGEAGD

-360 PFITKFMEKGTQNT
+360 PFITKFMEKGIQNT
-374 LDQMRELI
+374 LGQMRELI

-460 LGELDQN
+460 LGELEQN
-467 DSFLDEYHSL
+467 DSFLDEYHSM
-477 YPERAIGLAE
+477 YPDRAIGLAE

-499 HPAQGDYSE
+499 HPTQGDYSE

-655 DEMTLRQIPEPDL
+655 DEMTLRQVPEPDP

-769 KVKKDQ
+769 KVKK

>member
-62 PGDSKNKEFYLE
+62 SGESKNKEFYLE

-106 EALRPMGCDNLLA
+106 EALRPTGCDNLLA

-147 NLIAVPQA
+147 NLITVPQA

-212 GGDTCQ
+212 GGAACQ
-218 TVRVAVRDNH
+218 TVRAAVRDNH

-238 HLWDGL
+238 RLWDGL

-249 YTAEAALICEGEAGD
+249 YTAEAVLISEGEAGD

-360 PFITKFMEKGTQNT
+360 PFITKFMEKGIQNT

-413 HRMLQKLCHEM
+413 HRMLQKLCLEM

-467 DSFLDEYHSL
+467 DSFLDEYHSM
-477 YPERAIGLAE
+477 YPDRAIGLAE

-499 HPAQGDYSE
+499 HPTQGDYSE
-508 EFQCVYHEHMVRM
+508 EFQCLYHEHIVRM
-521 IQDRPYLWTTY
+521 IQDRPYLWATY
-532 VWNLFD
+532 AWNLFD

-571 YKALWS
+571 YKAVWS

-592 AGETTR
+592 AGEATR
-598 VRVYTNQERVTL
+598 VRVYTNQERVAL

-616 VARKERQDAAQPG
+616 VARKERQDAAQTG
-629 VFLFDVPLHAEMYLS
+629 VYLFDVPLHGEMHLS
-644 VVADSGGQTVR
+644 AVAYSGGETVR
-655 DEMTLRQIPEPDL
+655 DEMTLRQVTEPDP

-673 GAGAVVN
+673 DAGAVVN

-688 PAYYSI
+688 PAFYSI
-694 RDTLGELQKNPG
+694 RDTLGELEQNPE
-706 TKTIVD
+706 TKGIVD
-712 RMMQRAAASRGD
+712 RMMEKAVASRGD

-769 KVKKDQ
+769 KVKK